1 MATARSASR
10 KDEGVAAMTKA
21 YPDYQLPVILDF
33 GMQAAVEGRFYP
45 EIMQAFLNQN
55 S

>member
-1 MATARSASR
+1 
-10 KDEGVAAMTKA
+10 MTKA

-33 GMQAAVEGRFYP
+33 GMQATDFGMQATVEGRSYP
-45 EIMQAFLNQN
+45 EIMRAFLSQD